1 MTEPSPTISAR
12 TFRILNSSACS
23 RPTVPLAADDTTPQR
38 PIPFHWRAVIL
49 LQPLFD
55 SGAAII
61 VACDLPL
68 LHQLDHFPAKSHQPQ
83 RGFSAVQVVID
94 LVPDRILDGSIS
106 ALRALILRRISLI
119 RLSMPH

>member
-1 MTEPSPTISAR
+1 MAEPSPTISAR

-61 VACDLPL
+61 VACDLPS

-83 RGFSAVQVVID
+83 RGFSAVPVVID
-94 LVPDRILDGSIS
+94 LARIESSMTSIS
-106 ALRALILRRISLI
+106 ALKALILRRISLI